1 MIDDYIG
8 IGGNAVEQE
17 ANEGIADIPGNRTLM
32 VNQMTAEEPCV
43 PEIVDHL
50 YTIEDVFKYFD
61 PNIDVNFLDKEGQD
75 VTENFQFSNVG
86 DFSVKSMTQRS
97 PFLNN
102 LSIRKEFYEKVV
114 KQLRSNKVL
123 QRVIANNDTKAAM
136 LIILKELKKQVEE
149 SLLLQYNIK

>member
-1 MIDDYIG
+1 MIDDKIG
-8 IGGNAVEQE
+8 VGGNAVEQE

-32 VNQMTAEEPCV
+32 VNMMTAEEPGV
-43 PEIVDHL
+43 PEVIDGL
-50 YTIEDVFKYFD
+50 YTIADVFKYFD
-61 PNIDVNFLDKEGQD
+61 PNIDVNFQNEEGQSI
-75 VTENFQFSNVG
+75 TENFHFDNVS
-86 DFSVKSMTQRS
+86 DFSVKSMTERS

-123 QRVIANNDTKAAM
+123 QRVIANKDTKTAM

-149 SLLLQYNIK
+149 SL

>member
-32 VNQMTAEEPCV
+32 VNQMTAEEPGV

-102 LSIRKEFYEKVV
+102 LNIRKEFYEKVV

-149 SLLLQYNIK
+149 SL

>member
-32 VNQMTAEEPCV
+32 VNQMTAEEPGV

-136 LIILKELKKQVEE
+136 LIILKELKKQMEE
-149 SLLLQYNIK
+149 SL

>member
-1 MIDDYIG
+1 MIDDNIG

-32 VNQMTAEEPCV
+32 VNQMTAEELGV

-61 PNIDVNFLDKEGQD
+61 PNIDVNFQDKEGQD

-149 SLLLQYNIK
+149 SL

>member
-1 MIDDYIG
+1 MIDDNIG

-32 VNQMTAEEPCV
+32 VNQMTAEEPGV

-149 SLLLQYNIK
+149 SL

>member
-32 VNQMTAEEPCV
+32 VNQMTAEEPGV

-136 LIILKELKKQVEE
+136 LIILKELKSRWK
-149 SLLLQYNIK
+149 SHCNYSII